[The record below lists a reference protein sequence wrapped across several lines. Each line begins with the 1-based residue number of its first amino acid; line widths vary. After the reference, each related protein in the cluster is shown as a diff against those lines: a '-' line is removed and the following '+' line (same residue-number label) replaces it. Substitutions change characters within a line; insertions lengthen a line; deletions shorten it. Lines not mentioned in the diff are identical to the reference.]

1 MEDLPL
7 LTRTVPLAG
16 RRRTVS
22 APAGDYSLSR
32 YTRGRSFSD
41 FAAFCRRH
49 LRPADI
55 MLDVGAN
62 IGLSSIVAADLLP
75 QGRILAI
82 EGSAQNC
89 HALRVNVARHGL
101 PAHVVHAAVGAASG
115 SVAFHESSA
124 FGHVV
129 VEANMGPFQGAAT
142 PLRTI
147 DELVASQWLPR
158 VDFIKMDIEGFEQD
172 ALLGARETLARYD
185 PLVFLEF
192 NTWCLVASYDRSPR
206 AFLGWLLDAFPQLYL
221 WRGRRLVSV
230 REMGAYRFLHEH
242 ITQHR
247 GLDNLVAATAS
258 DRLRAD
264 PEGTAVGWL
273 PVKWLPGLFG
283 RAGSA

>member
-1 MEDLPL
+1 VEDLHL

-22 APAGDYSLSR
+22 APAGDYSLSH
-32 YTRGRSFSD
+32 YTTGRSFSD

-62 IGLSSIVAADLLP
+62 IGLSSLVAADLLSH
-75 QGRILAI
+75 GRILAI
-82 EGSAQNC
+82 EGSAKNC
-89 HALRVNVARHGL
+89 QALRVNFARHGA
-101 PAHVVHAAVGAASG
+101 PAHVVHAAVGASSG
-115 SVAFHESSA
+115 SVSFHESSA

-129 VEANMGPFQGAAT
+129 VDANMGPFQGAAT

-147 DELVASQWLPR
+147 DELVAAQCLPR

-172 ALLGARETLARYD
+172 ALIGARETLARHD
-185 PLVFLEF
+185 PVVFLEF

-206 AFLGWLLDAFPQLYL
+206 AFLQWLLDTFPQLYL
-221 WRGRRLVSV
+221 WRGRRLHSV

-242 ITQHR
+242 MTRHR
-247 GLDNLVAATAS
+247 CLDNLVAATAS
-258 DRLRAD
+258 DRLRSD
-264 PEGTAVGWL
+264 PERTGVAWAPPRWL
-273 PVKWLPGLFG
+273 RKLG
-283 RAGSA
+283 RPSAA